1 LNAAFTYQGVHRYAE
16 ADRLFERVIA
26 VSPREYDARRLR
38 AQLPLLERADIRPLR
53 TELSKIL
60 NEEPQAAE
68 RIAETL
74 FDCALLERD
83 PAAVS
88 RALAVIP
95 PAGIATEANFS
106 FPREWFAGIAA
117 RTFYDMATARTDFTT
132 ARGIVEKLVREQ
144 PDYAPAWSL
153 LGRIDAALGRKE
165 DAIREGRRA
174 CDLLPVSKD
183 AWIGPAYVIDLAI
196 IYAWVGEKDL
206 ALEQLRVSAQT
217 PNRVPH
223 YGDLKLSPRWD
234 PLRGD
239 PRFEKIVA
247 SLERNK

>member
-1 LNAAFTYQGVHRYAE
+1 MHRYAE

-26 VSPREYDARRLR
+26 ISPRNYHGRRLR
-38 AQLPLLERADIRPLR
+38 AQLPLLERADISPLR

-95 PAGIATEANFS
+95 PAGIATEANFP

-117 RTFYDMATARTDFTT
+117 RTFDDTATARIDFTA
-132 ARGIVEKLVREQ
+132 ARGIVENLVREQ

-153 LGRIDAALGRKE
+153 LGRIDAPLGRKE

-196 IYAWVGEKDL
+196 IYAW
-206 ALEQLRVSAQT
+206 
-217 PNRVPH
+217 
-223 YGDLKLSPRWD
+223 
-234 PLRGD
+234 
-239 PRFEKIVA
+239 
-247 SLERNK
+247 